1 MLAGLLIALSG
12 FLGDLNKSGIKRD
25 VGVKDSGTMLPGQGG
40 IMDRVDRGF

>member
-12 FLGDLNKSGIKRD
+12 FLGDVNKSGIKRD